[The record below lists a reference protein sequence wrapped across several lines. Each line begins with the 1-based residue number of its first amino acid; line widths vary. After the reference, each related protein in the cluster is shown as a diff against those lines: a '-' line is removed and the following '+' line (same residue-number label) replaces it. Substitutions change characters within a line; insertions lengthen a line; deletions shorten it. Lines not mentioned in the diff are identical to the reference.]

1 MQTNHDQGCATASR
15 RGLFVTYLVP
25 TEPERSA
32 SGIYRR
38 QRMLTEAMA
47 QTCDEIDILY
57 FVQPHESNPDL
68 RSPARVAEL
77 LFGDFSG
84 TLHVEICDRMAPRRA
99 SSVWYSY
106 LRPTTGLCR
115 MPGYE
120 SFAGRAQVA
129 AFERALA
136 RRPDFVLVHRLM
148 CMPPVLRASPP
159 LPPLF
164 LDLDDVEHIA
174 FARSI
179 AHPPR
184 WPGRNLLYLHL
195 PALCLGEMAALRRA
209 HKVFVC
215 STTDQTRMRRL
226 FRTGKVEVL
235 ENALPLPEPGPPGPE
250 PQLLFLGNF
259 GYRPNAQAAEYMLE
273 AIWPLVYSRVPQ
285 ATLILAGPDPQ
296 RVRHHANP
304 PPGVN
309 FPGFVAD
316 LDALYR
322 SAAVVVCPVR
332 AGSGTRVKLI
342 EAAGYAKA
350 IVSTTLGAEGLGLRD
365 GDDAILRDE
374 PAAFAQACV
383 DLLIDPLRARGLG
396 LRARETASTRFDR
409 KRAIARLAA
418 WLTGAHASGHRASRE
433 YSRPPASA

>member
-179 AHPPR
+179 AHPPPLAR
-184 WPGRNLLYLHL
+184 QEFAVPSLAGALPWRDGRT
-195 PALCLGEMAALRRA
+195 ASRA
-209 HKVFVC
+209 QGV
-215 STTDQTRMRRL
+215 RL
-226 FRTGKVEVL
+226 FDNRSDPHATTFPHRESR
-235 ENALPLPEPGPPGPE
+235 GP
-250 PQLLFLGNF
+250 
-259 GYRPNAQAAEYMLE
+259 
-273 AIWPLVYSRVPQ
+273 
-285 ATLILAGPDPQ
+285 
-296 RVRHHANP
+296 
-304 PPGVN
+304 
-309 FPGFVAD
+309 
-316 LDALYR
+316 
-322 SAAVVVCPVR
+322 
-332 AGSGTRVKLI
+332 
-342 EAAGYAKA
+342 
-350 IVSTTLGAEGLGLRD
+350 
-365 GDDAILRDE
+365 
-374 PAAFAQACV
+374 
-383 DLLIDPLRARGLG
+383 
-396 LRARETASTRFDR
+396 
-409 KRAIARLAA
+409 
-418 WLTGAHASGHRASRE
+418 
-433 YSRPPASA
+433 